1 MKRIILCSLA
11 LALPTALAA
20 AGQPA
25 PAARPNLAVVAD
37 FPGGSAEVA
46 SIDQA
51 ARLIRL
57 RPADHP
63 GRGWRCWWY
72 FKVTGLVPGET
83 LTFEM
88 TADGFGLPDCAA
100 AGTDDRTWRQTEA
113 GSRAKGSV
121 TYRHKAEAA
130 EMYFAWGPPY
140 LPRDAEDFIRRAEKT
155 CPQARGFELCRT
167 LEDRPV
173 PALRL
178 TPPRAPPGA
187 PAAPSDAAPASPP
200 AQPAAPSGVPSA
212 AAPAQSAAR
221 SAPPPAIWVQAR
233 QHAWESGGSWVGQG
247 LAEWLISDDP
257 RAAALRARA
266 EVIFIPIMDVD
277 NVVRGAGGKNES
289 PQDHNR
295 DWSDHP
301 HWRSVQA
308 AQRLIRDLAA
318 EGRLALFLDLHNPG
332 PNERDMYFYCGP
344 RDMMAAPQVA
354 DLEAFMKAAVAEMKG
369 PPVFKGAL
377 RETGPKYDPKNW
389 QRMSKNW
396 VNANSPK
403 TVALTLET
411 GWNHPAGTADGY
423 REVGRQLGLTV
434 EQYMRSR

>member
-1 MKRIILCSLA
+1 MPRTIALWCCLA
-11 LALPTALAA
+11 LAGAA
-20 AGQPA
+20 AAATAQNAPPA
-25 PAARPNLAVVAD
+25 KPDLKVVTN
-37 FPGGSAEVA
+37 FPGGSADIV

-72 FKVTGLVPGET
+72 FRVTGLVPGET
-83 LTFEM
+83 LSFEM
-88 TADGFGLPDCAA
+88 TADGFGLPDHAA
-100 AGTDDRTWRQTEA
+100 VSADDRTWRQTEA

-130 EMYFAWGPPY
+130 EMFFAWGPPY
-140 LPRDAEDFIRRAEKT
+140 LPRDADDLIRRAEKA

-173 PALRL
+173 AALRV
-178 TPPRAPPGA
+178 AP
-187 PAAPSDAAPASPP
+187 PP
-200 AQPAAPSGVPSA
+200 AQPDAP
-212 AAPAQSAAR
+212 

-247 LAEWLISDDP
+247 FAEWLISDDP

-301 HWRSVQA
+301 HWPSVLA
-308 AQRLIRDLAA
+308 AQRAIRDLADA
-318 EGRLALFLDLHNPG
+318 GRMALFLDLHNPG
-332 PNERDMYFYCGP
+332 PGEREMYFYCGP

-354 DLEAFMKAAVAEMKG
+354 HLEAFMKAAVAEMKG

-389 QRMSKNW
+389 QRLSKNW

-403 TVALTLET
+403 TVAVTLET

-423 REVGRQLGLTV
+423 RQVGRQLGLTV
-434 EQYMRSR
+434 ERYLRTRDEPPPPATSR